1 MLIKFPLYLQ
11 FRILIKL
18 PAINIGVI
26 WTMKAEARR
35 TIFVGFTILFLLMS
49 AAVTAADESEFQ
61 VESTDLQIYRDGL
74 VRVTQTLSVNETVP
88 AVTLPLLNS
97 SVDNFIVLDENQ
109 TVLDYEVDGNDLTV
123 FTLGTTSVSL
133 QYDTTSLTRKDFDVW
148 TFLVDTPYNITVQLP
163 EESTLV
169 YLSELPTAIDTEDNK
184 ITLSLFPSQWE
195 ISYIFPLTPP
205 PEFQTS
211 DLEVTPHEVEAGEE
225 VTVSVKITNV
235 GGQTGSYTLQ
245 LIINQTIEETETVT
259 LEEGAS
265 NTTQFKIIKQTPG
278 TYNIEIDGLVDEFTV
293 REKSSNGGTPSNGDT
308 SSNMFRIE
316 YLAAALIAV
325 AAIIFVVFLLF
336 RRRGYN
342 VEKTFKMH
350 PRLNKEEKD
359 VIQFLAENEG
369 KAFESQ
375 IRERFPDIPRTSLW
389 RLVKRLEKLE
399 IIRVKKIGLE
409 NQVELKK

>member
-1 MLIKFPLYLQ
+1 
-11 FRILIKL
+11 
-18 PAINIGVI
+18 
-26 WTMKAEARR
+26 MKADARR
-35 TIFVGFTILFLLMS
+35 TVYVGFTIFILLWS
-49 AAVTAADESEFQ
+49 ATVTAADESGFQ
-61 VESTDLQIYRDGL
+61 VESTNLQIYRDGL
-74 VRVTQTLSVNETVP
+74 VRVTQTLIVNDTVP

-97 SVDNFIVLDENQ
+97 SVNNFIVLDENQ
-109 TVLDYEVDGNDLTV
+109 TVLDYEVDGTNLTV
-123 FTLGTTSVSL
+123 FTLGATSVSL
-133 QYDTTSLTRKDFDVW
+133 QYDTNSLTKKDAEVW
-148 TFLVDTPYNITVQLP
+148 TFLVDTPYNLTVQLP
-163 EESTLV
+163 EESTVV
-169 YLSELPTAIDTEDNK
+169 YLSEPPTAIDTEGNK

-205 PEFQTS
+205 ADFQIS

-235 GGQTGSYTLQ
+235 GVQTGSYTLQ
-245 LIINQTIEETETVT
+245 LLINQTIEDTKTVIV
-259 LEEGAS
+259 EEGAS
-265 NTTQFKIIKQTPG
+265 TTTEFKIIKQTPG

-293 REKSSNGGTPSNGDT
+293 KEASSNGTHSDMIP
-308 SSNMFRIE
+308 IE
-316 YLAAALIAV
+316 YLVAAAAAV
-325 AAIIFVVFLLF
+325 AAIFFVVFLLF
-336 RRRGYN
+336 RRGYN
-342 VEKTFKMH
+342 IEKIFKMH

>member
-1 MLIKFPLYLQ
+1 
-11 FRILIKL
+11 
-18 PAINIGVI
+18 
-26 WTMKAEARR
+26 MKADSKR
-35 TIFVGFTILFLLMS
+35 TVLIGFTILFLFLTS
-49 AAVTAADESEFQ
+49 VVTAEDESEFQ

-109 TVLDYEVDGNDLTV
+109 TVLDYEVDGTNLTV
-123 FTLGTTSVSL
+123 FTLGATSVSL
-133 QYDTTSLTRKDFDVW
+133 QYDTDSLTRKDAEVW

-169 YLSELPTAIDTEDNK
+169 YLSGNPIAIESEGNQLV
-184 ITLSLFPSQWE
+184 LSLFPDQWE
-195 ISYIFPLTPP
+195 ISYIFPLIPP
-205 PEFQTS
+205 ADFQVS
-211 DLEVTPHEVEAGEE
+211 DLEVTPSEVEAGEE
-225 VTVSVKITNV
+225 VTVSVKVTNV
-235 GGQTGSYTLQ
+235 GGQTGSYALR
-245 LIINQTIEETETVT
+245 LLINQTTEETETVT
-259 LEEGAS
+259 LGEGAS
-265 NTTQFKIIKQTPG
+265 TTTEFKIIKQTPG
-278 TYNIEIDGLVDEFTV
+278 TYNIEIDCLIGEFTV
-293 REKSSNGGTPSNGDT
+293 RATSSNGGTSPNGDS
-308 SSNMFRIE
+308 SSNMFPIE

-325 AAIIFVVFLLF
+325 AAIIFAVFLLF

-342 VEKTFKMH
+342 VEKIFKTH

-359 VIQFLAENEG
+359 VINFLAENEG

-375 IRERFPDIPRTSLW
+375 IREHFPGIPRTSLW

-399 IIRVKKIGLE
+399 IIRVKKVGLE

>member
-1 MLIKFPLYLQ
+1 M
-11 FRILIKL
+11 KL
-18 PAINIGVI
+18 DAG
-26 WTMKAEARR
+26 R
-35 TIFVGFTILFLLMS
+35 TVFVGFAILFLLLS
-49 AAVTAADESEFQ
+49 ATLAAAEESEFQ

-74 VRVTQTLSVNETVP
+74 VRVTQTLIVNDTVP
-88 AVTLPLLNS
+88 AVSLSLLNS

-109 TVLDYEVDGNDLTV
+109 TVLDYEVDGVNLTV
-123 FTLGTTSVSL
+123 FTLGATSVSL
-133 QYDTTSLTRKDFDVW
+133 QYDTNSLTMKDAEVW
-148 TFLVDTPYNITVQLP
+148 TFLVDTPYNLTVQLP
-163 EESTLV
+163 EESTVV
-169 YLSELPTAIDTEDNK
+169 YLSEPPTAIETEGNK

-205 PEFQTS
+205 ADFQIS

-245 LIINQTIEETETVT
+245 LLINQTTEETKTVIV
-259 LEEGAS
+259 EEGAS
-265 NTTQFKIIKQTPG
+265 TTTEFKIIKQTPG

-293 REKSSNGGTPSNGDT
+293 SKASSNGSPSDPIP
-308 SSNMFRIE
+308 IE
-316 YLAAALIAV
+316 YLVAAAAAA

-336 RRRGYN
+336 RRGYN
-342 VEKTFKMH
+342 IEKIFKMH

>member
-1 MLIKFPLYLQ
+1 
-11 FRILIKL
+11 
-18 PAINIGVI
+18 
-26 WTMKAEARR
+26 MKSDARR
-35 TIFVGFTILFLLMS
+35 TVFVGFTILFLLMS
-49 AAVTAADESEFQ
+49 ATVTVADESEFQ

-74 VRVTQTLSVNETVP
+74 VRVTQTLIVNETVP

-109 TVLDYEVDGNDLTV
+109 TVLDYEVDGINLTV
-123 FTLGTTSVSL
+123 FTLGATSFSL
-133 QYDTTSLTRKDFDVW
+133 QYDTDSLTRKDFDVW
-148 TFLVDTPYNITVQLP
+148 TFLVDTPYNLTVQLP

-169 YLSELPTAIDTEDNK
+169 YLSGNPIAIESEGNQLVL
-184 ITLSLFPSQWE
+184 TLSPDQWE

-205 PEFQTS
+205 ADFQIS
-211 DLEVTPHEVEAGEE
+211 DLEVTPSEVKAGEE
-225 VTVSVKITNV
+225 VTVSVKIANV

-245 LIINQTIEETETVT
+245 LLINQTIEDTKTVT
-259 LEEGAS
+259 LEKGDS
-265 NTTQFKIIKQTPG
+265 TTTEFKVIKKTPG

-293 REKSSNGGTPSNGDT
+293 RVTSSNGGTSSNGDS
-308 SSNMFRIE
+308 SSNMFPIE

-325 AAIIFVVFLLF
+325 AAIFVAVFLLF

-342 VEKTFKMH
+342 VEKIFKMH

-369 KAFESQ
+369 KVFESQ
-375 IRERFPDIPRTSLW
+375 IRERFPGIPRTSLW

-399 IIRVKKIGLE
+399 IIKVKKVGLE

>member
-1 MLIKFPLYLQ
+1 
-11 FRILIKL
+11 
-18 PAINIGVI
+18 
-26 WTMKAEARR
+26 MKADARR
-35 TIFVGFTILFLLMS
+35 TVLVGFTILFLFLS
-49 AAVTAADESEFQ
+49 ATVTAVDESEFQ
-61 VESTDLQIYRDGL
+61 VESTDLRIYRDGL

-109 TVLDYEVDGNDLTV
+109 TVLDYEVDGINLTV
-123 FTLGTTSVSL
+123 FTLGATSVSL
-133 QYDTTSLTRKDFDVW
+133 QYDTHSLTRKDFDVW
-148 TFLVDTPYNITVQLP
+148 TFLVDTPYNLTVQLP

-169 YLSELPTAIDTEDNK
+169 YLSGNPIAIESEGNQLVLT
-184 ITLSLFPSQWE
+184 LFPDQWE
-195 ISYIFPLTPP
+195 ISYIFPLIPP
-205 PEFQTS
+205 ADFQIS

-245 LIINQTIEETETVT
+245 LLINQTAEDTKMVT
-259 LEEGAS
+259 LDEGDS
-265 NTTQFKIIKQTPG
+265 TTTEFKIVKQTPG
-278 TYNIEIDGLVDEFTV
+278 TYNVEIDGLVDEFTV
-293 REKSSNGGTPSNGDT
+293 SETSSNGTPSDLIP
-308 SSNMFRIE
+308 IE
-316 YLAAALIAV
+316 YLVAAAAAV
-325 AAIIFVVFLLF
+325 AAIFFVVFLLV

-342 VEKTFKMH
+342 VERIFKMH